1 MEMIETLKDLGIPT
15 SDLNISGYAHEIPA
29 IIQNMDKLRKKLP
42 YETDGAVIK
51 IDRFERR
58 EELGST
64 SKAPRWAFAF
74 KYETEKAE
82 TTLKAVTWQVGRT
95 GNITPVAELEPVL
108 VAGSTVARAT
118 LHNIEEVRR
127 KDLKIGDHVLIEKA
141 GEVIPA
147 VIGPLKEKRTGDEK
161 DIDSPLKCPICD
173 QRTLLDGIFV
183 RCTNGDCPEQIVGR
197 LLHFAQRTAMDIE
210 GLGDTIAYG
219 LVSIVGIKSPADLYT
234 LTETQLLTIPRMGDK
249 VAQKI
254 LKNIRASKDRGLRAV
269 LFALGIPNASE
280 GTAKRLLEVYDTI
293 DQIAEASVEDL
304 QKIRDVGPIVAQSI
318 HDFLRTPRGRQ
329 LVEDLR
335 QHGVK
340 LAAERKAAASA
351 KLAGKIFVITGI
363 LSQPR
368 NHFQALIE
376 SHGGRC
382 SDSISKNTSYL
393 LAGSDAGS
401 KLAKAEKLKVPIIDE
416 DFLITLLASELPA

>member
-1 MEMIETLKDLGIPT
+1 
-15 SDLNISGYAHEIPA
+15 
-29 IIQNMDKLRKKLP
+29 
-42 YETDGAVIK
+42 
-51 IDRFERR
+51 
-58 EELGST
+58 
-64 SKAPRWAFAF
+64 
-74 KYETEKAE
+74 
-82 TTLKAVTWQVGRT
+82 
-95 GNITPVAELEPVL
+95 
-108 VAGSTVARAT
+108 
-118 LHNIEEVRR
+118 
-127 KDLKIGDHVLIEKA
+127 
-141 GEVIPA
+141 
-147 VIGPLKEKRTGDEK
+147 
-161 DIDSPLKCPICD
+161 
-173 QRTLLDGIFV
+173 
-183 RCTNGDCPEQIVGR
+183 
-197 LLHFAQRTAMDIE
+197 
-210 GLGDTIAYG
+210 
-219 LVSIVGIKSPADLYT
+219 
-234 LTETQLLTIPRMGDK
+234 MGDK